1 MRGGGSPCGP
11 VEARERRRRGTRGAM
26 RAVIALSLALSAAPL
41 SAHADPVDPRLA
53 LLDSDASQARLWFWG
68 FTSIYS
74 VSAVVQ
80 TTLALA
86 LDDPGLRVDATV
98 GAASSWLGI
107 AGMLIT
113 PVPRVW
119 RAAEEAHR
127 TGNVDVAIAR
137 AAEAETA
144 ARAWYNHVGV
154 GLVAVVS
161 GLVLWIGYD
170 RPISAALAFGSDLIG
185 GELSILTIPTRSA
198 RWRDRPVARWQLAPS
213 LNGLQIVG
221 AW

>member
-1 MRGGGSPCGP
+1 
-11 VEARERRRRGTRGAM
+11 M

-221 AW
+221 AWQAALRAFG

>member
-1 MRGGGSPCGP
+1 M
-11 VEARERRRRGTRGAM
+11 VLVGAM

-41 SAHADPVDPRLA
+41 VAQADPVDPRLA
-53 LLDSDASQARLWFWG
+53 LLDRDASQARLWFWG

-74 VSAVVQ
+74 VSAVAQ

-86 LDDPGLRVDATV
+86 LDDPGLRIDAAV
-98 GAASSWLGI
+98 GAVSSWLGV
-107 AGMLIT
+107 AGMFIT

-119 RAAEEAHR
+119 RAAEEARR
-127 TGNVDVAIAR
+127 TGDLDGAIAR

-154 GLVAVVS
+154 AVVAVTA

-170 RPISAALAFGSDLIG
+170 RPLSAALAFGSDVLG
-185 GELSILTIPTRSA
+185 GELSILTIPTRA
-198 RWRDRPVARWQLAPS
+198 TRWRDRPVARWQLAPS
-213 LNGLQIVG
+213 LQGVQIVG
-221 AW
+221 VW

>member
-1 MRGGGSPCGP
+1 
-11 VEARERRRRGTRGAM
+11 M

-221 AW
+221 AWKAALRAFG

>member
-1 MRGGGSPCGP
+1 
-11 VEARERRRRGTRGAM
+11 M

-41 SAHADPVDPRLA
+41 SAQADPVDPRLA